1 VIYDVVIVGAGGA
14 GAVLAARLSED
25 GRRSVLLLEA
35 GPDYRS
41 AEQPREMAS
50 PNPFNVILPAHFQ
63 ARYMWP
69 ALQARRTASQ
79 APRLYWRGRGVGGST
94 AINGQIA
101 IRGALAAFDD
111 WAEAGCMGWHG
122 QAVLPFFNR
131 LEDDLAYGDQPYH
144 GQGGP
149 IPVYRTPAERWGPVD
164 RALRDAA
171 LGLGYPWCDDLNA
184 PDAEGVCTY
193 AISSRDGRRVS
204 TNDGYLEPARGRPN
218 LIICGEAL
226 VDRVLFEGSTAIG
239 VRVLFPEGAEEIR
252 GRLILLAAGAVHSPA
267 ILLRSGVGPAAELQA
282 LGIPVLRDLPVGRGF
297 FDHPFVRLELKLRDE
312 LRPTDVDARH
322 TNACVKFSSGV
333 PGGTFCDM
341 IMFAMNHGGVGVAQ
355 DMAQFGEAGIH
366 CSLFEARSRG
376 AIRLVSP
383 DPQVQPEVEI
393 NMLADPL
400 DLARMRDG
408 ARRLM
413 AIGAHEAVQSICTR
427 VQLGNTGHPLADL
440 LEAPDAAVDEWLL
453 TDCSDAQHGAG
464 SCRMGA
470 LDYDDGTAVVDPE
483 CRVRGLEALRAI
495 DASVM
500 PLDCRA
506 NTSLTTT
513 MIAERMADRLRAEPP
528 PRT

>member
-1 VIYDVVIVGAGGA
+1 MTYDVIVVGAGGA

-25 GRRSVLLLEA
+25 RDRSVLLLEA

-101 IRGALAAFDD
+101 IRGVLAAFDD
-111 WAEAGCMGWHG
+111 WAEAGCTGWHG
-122 QAVLPFFNR
+122 QAVLPFFKR
-131 LEDDLAYGDQPYH
+131 LEDDLAYGDRPYH

-149 IPVYRTPAERWGPVD
+149 IPVYRAPPERWGPVD

-171 LGLGYPWCDDLNA
+171 LDLGYPWCDDLNA

-218 LIICGEAL
+218 LTIRGEAL

-267 ILLRSGVGPAAELQA
+267 ILLRSGVGPAAELRA

-312 LRPTDVDARH
+312 LQA
-322 TNACVKFSSGV
+322 
-333 PGGTFCDM
+333 
-341 IMFAMNHGGVGVAQ
+341 HGCRRAAHQ
-355 DMAQFGEAGIH
+355 
-366 CSLFEARSRG
+366 
-376 AIRLVSP
+376 RLR
-383 DPQVQPEVEI
+383 E
-393 NMLADPL
+393 
-400 DLARMRDG
+400 
-408 ARRLM
+408 
-413 AIGAHEAVQSICTR
+413 
-427 VQLGNTGHPLADL
+427 VQLGRPGRHVLRHDHVRHEPWGCRRGAGHGPVRRSRHPLL
-440 LEAPDAAVDEWLL
+440 AVRGPQPRCHPPRL
-453 TDCSDAQHGAG
+453 AG
-464 SCRMGA
+464 SRRSSPRSRSTCWPIRWTLPA
-470 LDYDDGTAVVDPE
+470 CA
-483 CRVRGLEALRAI
+483 
-495 DASVM
+495 
-500 PLDCRA
+500 
-506 NTSLTTT
+506 
-513 MIAERMADRLRAEPP
+513 MAPAG
-528 PRT
+528 